1 MGNTNV
7 NTKVNTELNPVLFWL
22 FVWRLDVSHA
32 YVRGVFMRPFY
43 ISKNRY
49 GFYLVC
55 FVNQTTGK
63 KTPWKSTHSADYSEA
78 MMLASQWL
86 RDGTPSQQT
95 RTALRMADAEKK
107 STGLDIPNLV
117 KRLSDAEAKLLYQ
130 ELSERFSLPVQETA
144 DPTPQ
149 EVAPAVP
156 VAEPV
161 VVAPTP
167 SVEALKKKVVVVHK
181 KNALMDSGMIPAD
194 VAAKVY
200 EPLNPECKINL
211 CEFLVNFWT
220 PEKSE
225 YIQNKRAH
233 KKPIGDYH
241 CKEMRGM
248 VKRYWL
254 PYFGDDFTVGQ
265 LTEQYLEDFLQELA
279 NFRCLKGATINHAIT
294 CGATGLKRLKNKEII
309 HSNPMANVE
318 AFSKSDSVQRGI
330 PDEKEIKALY
340 ELEWDSEVMYLA
352 FNLSAF
358 SGLRPGEISGLQVR
372 DIDSEKDLI
381 TIRHSWHRTGYLKST
396 KTNLIRKVPVA
407 HNIILRLLVQAQRCP
422 NANEDTFVFWSKAND
437 YKPFLP
443 QYYDDGFFDA
453 LHKIGV
459 SEEERR
465 ERNIDFYSLRHF
477 CATYLANLTDMRN
490 VQAVLGHTTPA
501 MTQHYAN
508 YMTDEHFDSIHD
520 IFEQC
525 RMNIIAA

>member
-1 MGNTNV
+1 M
-7 NTKVNTELNPVLFWL
+7 K
-22 FVWRLDVSHA
+22 
-32 YVRGVFMRPFY
+32 PFY
-43 ISKNRY
+43 LTKNAQGYYRAVFFNQQT
-49 GFYLVC
+49 GVC
-55 FVNQTTGK
+55 V
-63 KTPWKSTHSADYSEA
+63 KTKSTHTKDKMEA
-78 MMLASQWL
+78 MLLAAEWYKN
-86 RDGTPSQQT
+86 GTPDGYTNS
-95 RTALRMADAEKK
+95 RKKADDDV
-107 STGLDIPNLV
+107 SVSGLNLDGIV
-117 KRLSDAEAKLLYQ
+117 KRLSQAEAVLLV
-130 ELSERFSLPVQETA
+130 SLISQKFNLTTNISVATA

-149 EVAPAVP
+149 VAAPAV
-156 VAEPV
+156 E
-161 VVAPTP
+161 VAPTP
-167 SVEALKKKVVVVHK
+167 SVEAPKKKVVVVHK
-181 KNALMDSGMIPAD
+181 KNALSDSGMIPAD

-200 EPLNPECKINL
+200 EPLNPECTMKL

-233 KKPIGDYH
+233 KKTIGDYH

-248 VKRYWL
+248 VNRYWL
-254 PYFGDDFTVGQ
+254 PFFGEDFTVGE

-279 NFRCLKGATINHAIT
+279 NFRCLKGATINHART
-294 CGATGLKRLKNKEII
+294 CGATGLKWLKNKGII

-318 AFSKSDSVQRGI
+318 AFSKSDATPRGI

-340 ELEWDSEVMYLA
+340 ELDWNNEVMYLA

-381 TIRHSWHRTGYLKST
+381 TIRHSWHRTGFLKST

-422 NANEDTFVFWSKAND
+422 GANEETFVFWSKAND

-443 QYYDDGFFDA
+443 QYYDDGFFEA

-459 SEEERR
+459 SEEERK

-477 CATYLANLTDMRN
+477 CATYLANMTDMRN

-501 MTQHYAN
+501 MTKHYAN
-508 YMTDEHFDSIHD
+508 HMTDEHFDSIRD

-525 RMNIIAA
+525 RMSIIQAAA

>member
-1 MGNTNV
+1 M
-7 NTKVNTELNPVLFWL
+7 K
-22 FVWRLDVSHA
+22 
-32 YVRGVFMRPFY
+32 PFY
-43 ISKNRY
+43 LTKNAQGYYRAVFFNQQT
-49 GFYLVC
+49 GVC
-55 FVNQTTGK
+55 V
-63 KTPWKSTHSADYSEA
+63 KTKSTHTKDKMEA
-78 MMLASQWL
+78 MLLAAEWYKN
-86 RDGTPSQQT
+86 GTPDGYTNS
-95 RTALRMADAEKK
+95 RKKADDDV
-107 STGLDIPNLV
+107 SVSGLNLDGIV
-117 KRLSDAEAKLLYQ
+117 KRLSQAEAVLLVSLISQ
-130 ELSERFSLPVQETA
+130 KFNLSTNLTQITA
-144 DPTPQ
+144 DPTQ
-149 EVAPAVP
+149 KVAAPAV
-156 VAEPV
+156 E
-161 VVAPTP
+161 VAPTP
-167 SVEALKKKVVVVHK
+167 SVEAPKKKVVVVHK
-181 KNALMDSGMIPAD
+181 KNALSDSGMIPAD

-200 EPLNPECKINL
+200 EPLNPECTMKL

-233 KKPIGDYH
+233 KKTIGDYH

-248 VKRYWL
+248 VNRYWL
-254 PYFGDDFTVGQ
+254 PFFGEEFTVGE

-279 NFRCLKGATINHAIT
+279 NFRCLKGATINHART
-294 CGATGLKRLKNKEII
+294 CGATGLKWLKNKGII

-318 AFSKSDSVQRGI
+318 AFSKSDATPRGI
-330 PDEKEIKALY
+330 PAEKEIKALY
-340 ELEWDSEVMYLA
+340 ELDWNNEVMYLA

-381 TIRHSWHRTGYLKST
+381 TIRHSWHRTGFLKST

-422 NANEDTFVFWSKAND
+422 GANEETFVFWSKAND

-443 QYYDDGFFDA
+443 QYYDDGFFEA

-459 SEEERR
+459 SEEERK

-477 CATYLANLTDMRN
+477 CATYLANMTDMRN

-501 MTQHYAN
+501 MTKHYAN
-508 YMTDEHFDSIHD
+508 HMTDEHFDSIRD

-525 RMNIIAA
+525 RMTIIQAAA

>member
-1 MGNTNV
+1 
-7 NTKVNTELNPVLFWL
+7 
-22 FVWRLDVSHA
+22 
-32 YVRGVFMRPFY
+32 MRPY
-43 ISKNRY
+43 
-49 GFYLVC
+49 YLRQNCCGYYVVS
-55 FVNQTTGK
+55 FTNKETG
-63 KTPWKSTHSADYSEA
+63 TRTNYKSTRTKNYDEALQIAMKWYMQGAPEKNKQRPEYKSVFDFENLVSRLTSEEA
-78 MMLASQWL
+78 KTLYDMLAMKFGFAAS
-86 RDGTPSQQT
+86 
-95 RTALRMADAEKK
+95 
-107 STGLDIPNLV
+107 
-117 KRLSDAEAKLLYQ
+117 
-130 ELSERFSLPVQETA
+130 VQNVLTTA

-149 EVAPAVP
+149 VAAPAV
-156 VAEPV
+156 V
-161 VVAPTP
+161 VTPTP
-167 SVEALKKKVVVVHK
+167 SVEAPKKKVVVIHK
-181 KNALMDSGMIPAD
+181 KNALSDSGMIPAE
-194 VAAKVY
+194 VAAKCY
-200 EPLNPECKINL
+200 EALNPECNMKL

-248 VKRYWL
+248 VNRYWL
-254 PYFGDDFTVGQ
+254 PFFGEDFTVGE

-279 NFRCLKGATINHAIT
+279 NFRCLKGATINHART
-294 CGATGLKRLKNKEII
+294 CGATGLKWLKNKGII

-318 AFSKSDSVQRGI
+318 AFSKSDATPRGI

-340 ELEWDSEVMYLA
+340 ELDWDSEVMYLA

-422 NANEDTFVFWSKAND
+422 NANEETFVFWSKAND

-443 QYYDDGFFDA
+443 QYYDDGFFEA

-459 SEEERR
+459 SEAERK

-477 CATYLANLTDMRN
+477 CATYLANMTDMRN

-501 MTQHYAN
+501 MTKHYAN
-508 YMTDEHFDSIHD
+508 HMTDEHFDSIRD

-525 RMNIIAA
+525 RMSIIQSAA

>member
-1 MGNTNV
+1 M
-7 NTKVNTELNPVLFWL
+7 K
-22 FVWRLDVSHA
+22 
-32 YVRGVFMRPFY
+32 PFY
-43 ISKNRY
+43 LTKNAQGYYRAVFFNQQT
-49 GFYLVC
+49 GVC
-55 FVNQTTGK
+55 V
-63 KTPWKSTHSADYSEA
+63 KTKSTHTKDKMEA
-78 MMLASQWL
+78 MLLAAEWYKN
-86 RDGTPSQQT
+86 GTPDGYTNS
-95 RTALRMADAEKK
+95 RKKADDDV
-107 STGLDIPNLV
+107 SVSGLNLDGIV
-117 KRLSDAEAKLLYQ
+117 KRLSQAEAVLLV
-130 ELSERFSLPVQETA
+130 SLISQKFNLNTNIAVATA

-149 EVAPAVP
+149 VAAPA
-156 VAEPV
+156 V

-167 SVEALKKKVVVVHK
+167 SVEAPKKKVVVVHK
-181 KNALMDSGMIPAD
+181 KNALSDSGMIPAD

-200 EPLNPECKINL
+200 EPLNPECTMKL

-233 KKPIGDYH
+233 KKTIGDYH

-248 VKRYWL
+248 VNRYWL
-254 PYFGDDFTVGQ
+254 PFFGEEFTVGE

-279 NFRCLKGATINHAIT
+279 NFRCLKGATINHART
-294 CGATGLKRLKNKEII
+294 CGATGLKWLKNTGII

-318 AFSKSDSVQRGI
+318 AFSKSDATPRGI

-340 ELEWDSEVMYLA
+340 ELDWNNEVMYLA

-381 TIRHSWHRTGYLKST
+381 TIRHSWHRTGFLKST

-422 NANEDTFVFWSKAND
+422 GANEETFVFWSKAND

-443 QYYDDGFFDA
+443 QYYDDGFFEA

-459 SEEERR
+459 SEEERK

-477 CATYLANLTDMRN
+477 CATYLANMTDMRN

-501 MTQHYAN
+501 MTKHYAN
-508 YMTDEHFDSIHD
+508 HMTDEHFDSIRD

-525 RMNIIAA
+525 RMSIIQAAA

>member
-1 MGNTNV
+1 M
-7 NTKVNTELNPVLFWL
+7 K
-22 FVWRLDVSHA
+22 
-32 YVRGVFMRPFY
+32 PFY
-43 ISKNRY
+43 LTKNAQGYYRAVY
-49 GFYLVC
+49 FNQQTGVC
-55 FVNQTTGK
+55 V
-63 KTPWKSTHSADYSEA
+63 KTKSTHTKDKMEA
-78 MMLASQWL
+78 MLLAAEWYKN
-86 RDGTPSQQT
+86 GTPDGYTNS
-95 RTALRMADAEKK
+95 RKKADDDV
-107 STGLDIPNLV
+107 SVSGLNLDGIV
-117 KRLSDAEAKLLYQ
+117 KRLSQAEAVLLV
-130 ELSERFSLPVQETA
+130 SLISQKFNLNTNISVATA

-149 EVAPAVP
+149 VAAPS
-156 VAEPV
+156 V

-167 SVEALKKKVVVVHK
+167 SVEAPKKKVVVIHK
-181 KNALMDSGMIPAD
+181 KNALSDSGMIPAD

-200 EPLNPECKINL
+200 EPLNPECTMKL

-233 KKPIGDYH
+233 KKTIGDYH

-248 VKRYWL
+248 VNRYWL
-254 PYFGDDFTVGQ
+254 PFFGEDFTVGE

-279 NFRCLKGATINHAIT
+279 NFRCLKGATINHART
-294 CGATGLKRLKNKEII
+294 CGATGLKWLKNKGII

-318 AFSKSDSVQRGI
+318 AFSKSDATPRGI

-340 ELEWDSEVMYLA
+340 ELDWNNEVMYLA

-381 TIRHSWHRTGYLKST
+381 TIRHSWHRTGFLKST

-422 NANEDTFVFWSKAND
+422 GANEETFVFWSKAND

-443 QYYDDGFFDA
+443 QYYDDGFFEA

-459 SEEERR
+459 SEEERK

-477 CATYLANLTDMRN
+477 CATYLANMTDMRN

-501 MTQHYAN
+501 MTKHYAN
-508 YMTDEHFDSIHD
+508 HMTDEHFDSIRD

-525 RMNIIAA
+525 RMSIIQAAA

>member
-1 MGNTNV
+1 M
-7 NTKVNTELNPVLFWL
+7 K
-22 FVWRLDVSHA
+22 
-32 YVRGVFMRPFY
+32 PFY
-43 ISKNRY
+43 LTKNAQGYYRAVFFNQQT
-49 GFYLVC
+49 GVC
-55 FVNQTTGK
+55 V
-63 KTPWKSTHSADYSEA
+63 KTKSTHTKDKMEA
-78 MMLASQWL
+78 MLLAAEWYKN
-86 RDGTPSQQT
+86 GTPDGYTNS
-95 RTALRMADAEKK
+95 RKKADDDV
-107 STGLDIPNLV
+107 SVSGLNLDGIV
-117 KRLSDAEAKLLYQ
+117 KRLSQAEAVLLV
-130 ELSERFSLPVQETA
+130 SLISQKFNLNTNISAATA

-149 EVAPAVP
+149 VAAPAV
-156 VAEPV
+156 V
-161 VVAPTP
+161 VTPTP
-167 SVEALKKKVVVVHK
+167 SVKAKKKKVVVIHK
-181 KNALMDSGMIPAD
+181 KNALSDSGMIPAE
-194 VAAKVY
+194 VAAKCY
-200 EPLNPECKINL
+200 EALNPECTMKL

-233 KKPIGDYH
+233 KKPMGDYH

-248 VKRYWL
+248 LNRYWL
-254 PYFGDDFTVGQ
+254 PYFGEDFTVGE

-279 NFRCLKGATINHAIT
+279 NFRCLKGATINHART
-294 CGATGLKRLKNKEII
+294 CGATGLKWLKNKGII

-318 AFSKSDSVQRGI
+318 AFSKSDATPRGI

-340 ELEWDSEVMYLA
+340 ELDWDSEVMYLA

-381 TIRHSWHRTGYLKST
+381 TIRHSWHRTGFLKST

-422 NANEDTFVFWSKAND
+422 GANEETFVFWSKAND

-443 QYYDDGFFDA
+443 QYYDDGFFEA

-459 SEEERR
+459 SEEERK

-477 CATYLANLTDMRN
+477 CATYLANMTDMRN

-501 MTQHYAN
+501 MTKHYAN
-508 YMTDEHFDSIHD
+508 HMTDEHFDSIRD

-525 RMNIIAA
+525 RMSIIQAAA

>member
-1 MGNTNV
+1 M
-7 NTKVNTELNPVLFWL
+7 K
-22 FVWRLDVSHA
+22 
-32 YVRGVFMRPFY
+32 PFY
-43 ISKNRY
+43 LTKNAQGYYRAVFFNQQT
-49 GFYLVC
+49 GVC
-55 FVNQTTGK
+55 V
-63 KTPWKSTHSADYSEA
+63 KTKSTHTKDKMEA
-78 MMLASQWL
+78 MLLAAEWYKN
-86 RDGTPSQQT
+86 GTPDGYTNS
-95 RTALRMADAEKK
+95 RKKADDDV
-107 STGLDIPNLV
+107 SVSGLNLDGIV
-117 KRLSDAEAKLLYQ
+117 KRLSQAEAVLLV
-130 ELSERFSLPVQETA
+130 SLISQKFNLNTNISVAMA

-149 EVAPAVP
+149 VAAPA
-156 VAEPV
+156 V

-167 SVEALKKKVVVVHK
+167 SIEAPKKKVVVVHK
-181 KNALMDSGMIPAD
+181 KNALSDSGMIPAD

-200 EPLNPECKINL
+200 EPLNPECTMKL

-233 KKPIGDYH
+233 KKTIGDYH

-248 VKRYWL
+248 VNRYWL
-254 PYFGDDFTVGQ
+254 PFFGEDFTVGE

-279 NFRCLKGATINHAIT
+279 NFRCLKGATINHART
-294 CGATGLKRLKNKEII
+294 CGATGLKWLKNKGII

-318 AFSKSDSVQRGI
+318 AFSKSDATPRGI

-340 ELEWDSEVMYLA
+340 ELDWNNEVMYLA

-381 TIRHSWHRTGYLKST
+381 TIRHSWHRTGFLKST

-422 NANEDTFVFWSKAND
+422 GANEETFVFWSKAND

-443 QYYDDGFFDA
+443 QYYDDGFFEA

-459 SEEERR
+459 SEEERK

-477 CATYLANLTDMRN
+477 CATYLANMTDMRN

-501 MTQHYAN
+501 MTKHYAN
-508 YMTDEHFDSIHD
+508 HMTDEHFDSIRD

-525 RMNIIAA
+525 RMSIIQAAA

>member
-1 MGNTNV
+1 M
-7 NTKVNTELNPVLFWL
+7 K
-22 FVWRLDVSHA
+22 
-32 YVRGVFMRPFY
+32 PFY
-43 ISKNRY
+43 LTKNAQGYYRAVFFNQQT
-49 GFYLVC
+49 GVC
-55 FVNQTTGK
+55 V
-63 KTPWKSTHSADYSEA
+63 KTKSTHTKDKMEA
-78 MMLASQWL
+78 MLLAAEWYKN
-86 RDGTPSQQT
+86 GTPDGYTNS
-95 RTALRMADAEKK
+95 RKKADDDV
-107 STGLDIPNLV
+107 SVSGLNLDGIV
-117 KRLSDAEAKLLYQ
+117 KRLSQAEAVLLV
-130 ELSERFSLPVQETA
+130 SLISQKFNLNTNISVATA
-144 DPTPQ
+144 DPTPT
-149 EVAPAVP
+149 EAAPA
-156 VAEPV
+156 V

-167 SVEALKKKVVVVHK
+167 SVEEPKKKVVVVHK
-181 KNALMDSGMIPAD
+181 KNALSDSGMIPAD

-200 EPLNPECKINL
+200 EPLNPECTMKL

-233 KKPIGDYH
+233 KKTIGDYH

-248 VKRYWL
+248 VNRYWL
-254 PYFGDDFTVGQ
+254 PFFGEEFTVGE

-279 NFRCLKGATINHAIT
+279 NFRCLKGATINHART
-294 CGATGLKRLKNKEII
+294 CGATGLKWLKNKGII

-318 AFSKSDSVQRGI
+318 AFSKSDATPRGI

-340 ELEWDSEVMYLA
+340 ELDWNNEVMYLA

-381 TIRHSWHRTGYLKST
+381 TICHSWHRTGFLKST

-422 NANEDTFVFWSKAND
+422 GANEETFVFWSKAND

-443 QYYDDGFFDA
+443 QYYDDGFFEA

-459 SEEERR
+459 SEEERK

-477 CATYLANLTDMRN
+477 CATYLANMTDMRN

-501 MTQHYAN
+501 MTKHYAN
-508 YMTDEHFDSIHD
+508 HMTDEHFDSIRD

-525 RMNIIAA
+525 RMSIIQAAA

>member
-1 MGNTNV
+1 M
-7 NTKVNTELNPVLFWL
+7 K
-22 FVWRLDVSHA
+22 
-32 YVRGVFMRPFY
+32 PFY
-43 ISKNRY
+43 LTKNAQGYYRAVFFNLQT
-49 GFYLVC
+49 GVC
-55 FVNQTTGK
+55 V
-63 KTPWKSTHSADYSEA
+63 KTKSTHTKDKMEA
-78 MMLASQWL
+78 MLLAAEWYKN
-86 RDGTPSQQT
+86 GTPDGYTNS
-95 RTALRMADAEKK
+95 RKKADDDV
-107 STGLDIPNLV
+107 SVSGLNLDGIV
-117 KRLSDAEAKLLYQ
+117 KRLSQAEAVLLV
-130 ELSERFSLPVQETA
+130 SLISQKFNLYTNITVATA

-149 EVAPAVP
+149 VAAPT
-156 VAEPV
+156 V

-167 SVEALKKKVVVVHK
+167 SVEATKKKVVVVHK
-181 KNALMDSGMIPAD
+181 KNALSDSGMIPAD

-200 EPLNPECKINL
+200 EPLNPECTMKL

-233 KKPIGDYH
+233 KKTIGDYH

-248 VKRYWL
+248 VNRYWL
-254 PYFGDDFTVGQ
+254 PFFGEDFTVGE

-279 NFRCLKGATINHAIT
+279 NFRCLKGATINHART
-294 CGATGLKRLKNKEII
+294 CGATGLKWLKNKGII

-318 AFSKSDSVQRGI
+318 AFSKSDATPRGI

-340 ELEWDSEVMYLA
+340 ELDWNNEVMYLA

-381 TIRHSWHRTGYLKST
+381 TIRHSWHRTGFLKST

-422 NANEDTFVFWSKAND
+422 GANEETFVFWSKAND

-443 QYYDDGFFDA
+443 QYYDDGFFEA

-459 SEEERR
+459 SEEARK

-477 CATYLANLTDMRN
+477 CATYLANMTDMRN

-501 MTQHYAN
+501 MTKHYAN
-508 YMTDEHFDSIHD
+508 HMTDEHFDSIRD

-525 RMNIIAA
+525 RLSIIQAAA

>member
-1 MGNTNV
+1 M
-7 NTKVNTELNPVLFWL
+7 K
-22 FVWRLDVSHA
+22 
-32 YVRGVFMRPFY
+32 PFY
-43 ISKNRY
+43 LTKNAQGYYRAVFFNQQT
-49 GFYLVC
+49 GVC
-55 FVNQTTGK
+55 V
-63 KTPWKSTHSADYSEA
+63 KTKSTHTKDKMEA
-78 MMLASQWL
+78 MLLAAEWYKN
-86 RDGTPSQQT
+86 GTPDGYTNS
-95 RTALRMADAEKK
+95 RKKADDDV
-107 STGLDIPNLV
+107 SVSGLNLDGIV
-117 KRLSDAEAKLLYQ
+117 KRLSQAEAVLLV
-130 ELSERFSLPVQETA
+130 SLISQKFNLTTNISVATA

-149 EVAPAVP
+149 VAAPAV
-156 VAEPV
+156 E
-161 VVAPTP
+161 VAPTP
-167 SVEALKKKVVVVHK
+167 SVEAPKKKVVVVHK
-181 KNALMDSGMIPAD
+181 KKALSDSGMIPAD

-200 EPLNPECKINL
+200 EPLNPECTMKL

-233 KKPIGDYH
+233 KKTIGDYH

-248 VKRYWL
+248 VNRYWL
-254 PYFGDDFTVGQ
+254 PFFGEDFTVGE

-279 NFRCLKGATINHAIT
+279 NFRCLKGATINHART
-294 CGATGLKRLKNKEII
+294 CGATGLKWLKNKGII

-318 AFSKSDSVQRGI
+318 AFSKSDATPRGI

-340 ELEWDSEVMYLA
+340 ELDWNNEVMYLA

-381 TIRHSWHRTGYLKST
+381 TIRHSWHRTGFLKST

-422 NANEDTFVFWSKAND
+422 GANEETFVFWSKAND

-443 QYYDDGFFDA
+443 QYYDDGFFEA

-459 SEEERR
+459 SEEERK

-477 CATYLANLTDMRN
+477 CATYLANMTDMRN

-501 MTQHYAN
+501 MTKHYAN
-508 YMTDEHFDSIHD
+508 HMTDEHFDSIRD

-525 RMNIIAA
+525 RMSIIQAAA

>member
-1 MGNTNV
+1 M
-7 NTKVNTELNPVLFWL
+7 K
-22 FVWRLDVSHA
+22 
-32 YVRGVFMRPFY
+32 PFY
-43 ISKNRY
+43 LTKNAQGYYRAVFFNQQT
-49 GFYLVC
+49 GVC
-55 FVNQTTGK
+55 V
-63 KTPWKSTHSADYSEA
+63 KTKSTHTKDKMEA
-78 MMLASQWL
+78 MLLAAEWYKN
-86 RDGTPSQQT
+86 GTPDGYTNS
-95 RTALRMADAEKK
+95 RKKADDDV
-107 STGLDIPNLV
+107 SVSGLNLDGIV
-117 KRLSDAEAKLLYQ
+117 KRLSQAEAVLLV
-130 ELSERFSLPVQETA
+130 SLISQKFNLTTNISVATA

-149 EVAPAVP
+149 VAAPAV
-156 VAEPV
+156 E
-161 VVAPTP
+161 VAPTP
-167 SVEALKKKVVVVHK
+167 SVEAPKKKVVVVHK
-181 KNALMDSGMIPAD
+181 KNALSDSGMIPAD

-200 EPLNPECKINL
+200 EPLNPECTMKL

-233 KKPIGDYH
+233 KKTIGDYH

-248 VKRYWL
+248 VNRYWL
-254 PYFGDDFTVGQ
+254 PFFGEEFTVGE

-279 NFRCLKGATINHAIT
+279 NFRCLKGATINHART
-294 CGATGLKRLKNKEII
+294 CGATGLKWLKNKGII

-318 AFSKSDSVQRGI
+318 AFSKSDATPRGI

-340 ELEWDSEVMYLA
+340 ELDWNNEVMYLA

-381 TIRHSWHRTGYLKST
+381 TIRHSWHRTGFLKST

-422 NANEDTFVFWSKAND
+422 GANEETFVFWSKAND

-443 QYYDDGFFDA
+443 QYYDDGFFEA

-459 SEEERR
+459 SEEERK

-477 CATYLANLTDMRN
+477 CATYLANMTDMRN

-501 MTQHYAN
+501 MTKHYAN
-508 YMTDEHFDSIHD
+508 HMTDEHFDSIRD

-525 RMNIIAA
+525 RMSIIQAAA

>member
-1 MGNTNV
+1 M
-7 NTKVNTELNPVLFWL
+7 K
-22 FVWRLDVSHA
+22 
-32 YVRGVFMRPFY
+32 PFY
-43 ISKNRY
+43 LTKNAQGYYRAVFFNQQT
-49 GFYLVC
+49 GVC
-55 FVNQTTGK
+55 V
-63 KTPWKSTHSADYSEA
+63 KTKSTHTKDKMEA
-78 MMLASQWL
+78 MLLAAEWYKN
-86 RDGTPSQQT
+86 GTPDGYTNS
-95 RTALRMADAEKK
+95 RKKADDDV
-107 STGLDIPNLV
+107 SVSGLNLDGIV
-117 KRLSDAEAKLLYQ
+117 KRLSQAEAVLLVSLISQKFKLNTNI
-130 ELSERFSLPVQETA
+130 SVATA
-144 DPTPQ
+144 DPTLQ
-149 EVAPAVP
+149 VAAPA
-156 VAEPV
+156 V

-167 SVEALKKKVVVVHK
+167 SVEAPKKKVVVVHK
-181 KNALMDSGMIPAD
+181 KNALSDSGMIPAD

-200 EPLNPECKINL
+200 EPLNPECTMKL

-233 KKPIGDYH
+233 KKTIGDYH

-248 VKRYWL
+248 VNRYWL
-254 PYFGDDFTVGQ
+254 PFFGEDFTVGE

-279 NFRCLKGATINHAIT
+279 NFRCLKGATINHART
-294 CGATGLKRLKNKEII
+294 CGATGLKWLKNKGII

-318 AFSKSDSVQRGI
+318 AFSKSDATPRGI
-330 PDEKEIKALY
+330 PDEKEIKTLY
-340 ELEWDSEVMYLA
+340 ELDWNNEVMYLA

-381 TIRHSWHRTGYLKST
+381 TIRHSWHRTGFLKST

-422 NANEDTFVFWSKAND
+422 GANEETFVFWSKAND

-443 QYYDDGFFDA
+443 QYYDDGFFEA

-459 SEEERR
+459 SEEERK

-477 CATYLANLTDMRN
+477 CATYLANMTDMRN

-501 MTQHYAN
+501 MTKHYAN
-508 YMTDEHFDSIHD
+508 HMTDEHFDSIRD

-525 RMNIIAA
+525 RMSIIQAAA

>member
-1 MGNTNV
+1 M
-7 NTKVNTELNPVLFWL
+7 K
-22 FVWRLDVSHA
+22 
-32 YVRGVFMRPFY
+32 PFY
-43 ISKNRY
+43 LTKNAQGYYRAVFFNQQT
-49 GFYLVC
+49 GVC
-55 FVNQTTGK
+55 V
-63 KTPWKSTHSADYSEA
+63 KTKSTHTKDKMEA
-78 MMLASQWL
+78 MLLAAEWYKN
-86 RDGTPSQQT
+86 GTPDGYTNS
-95 RTALRMADAEKK
+95 RKKADDDV
-107 STGLDIPNLV
+107 SVSGLNLDGIV
-117 KRLSDAEAKLLYQ
+117 KRLSQAEAVLLV
-130 ELSERFSLPVQETA
+130 SLISQKFNLNTNIAVATA

-149 EVAPAVP
+149 VAAPAV
-156 VAEPV
+156 V
-161 VVAPTP
+161 VTPTP
-167 SVEALKKKVVVVHK
+167 SVEAPKKKVVVVHK
-181 KNALMDSGMIPAD
+181 KNALSDSGMIPAD

-200 EPLNPECKINL
+200 EPLNPECTMKL
-211 CEFLVNFWT
+211 CEFLMNFWT

-233 KKPIGDYH
+233 KKTIGDYH

-248 VKRYWL
+248 VNRYWL
-254 PYFGDDFTVGQ
+254 PFFGEEFTVGE

-279 NFRCLKGATINHAIT
+279 NFRCLKGATINHART
-294 CGATGLKRLKNKEII
+294 CGATGLKWLKNKGII

-318 AFSKSDSVQRGI
+318 AFSKSDATPRGI

-340 ELEWDSEVMYLA
+340 ELDWNNEVMYLA

-381 TIRHSWHRTGYLKST
+381 TIRHSWHRTGFLKST

-422 NANEDTFVFWSKAND
+422 GANEETFVFWSKAND

-443 QYYDDGFFDA
+443 QYYDDGFFEA

-459 SEEERR
+459 SEEERK

-477 CATYLANLTDMRN
+477 CATYLANMTDMRN

-501 MTQHYAN
+501 MTKHYAN
-508 YMTDEHFDSIHD
+508 HMTDEHFDSIRD

-525 RMNIIAA
+525 RMSIIQAAA